1 MVSTFSLDQKLPR
14 EYFLGE
20 IIFMTIIADGLKEK
34 KHET

>member
-1 MVSTFSLDQKLPR
+1 MVSTLSLDQKLPR

-34 KHET
+34 KLET